1 MRILQIGKY
10 HPPVKGGMETVLGLI
25 GAGLTA
31 RGHELWTVAASRGGE
46 EIGEAEAAGRGH
58 VVRCRALATIASQP
72 LSPSLPGALRRVLR
86 EARPEIVTLHWP
98 NPLAAV
104 ALRWA
109 RRELPPD
116 ARLSVW
122 YHADITR
129 QRLGAVLLRPIL
141 SGLLDRADG
150 IAVSTASL
158 RDGSPLL
165 AGRADR
171 VAVIPFGIDTAD
183 WALPTRPGEGP
194 FLFVGRLVYYKGL
207 ELLLDALAEV
217 PQARLE
223 IVGDGPLRDALATRA
238 AAPGLSGRVRLHGE
252 LDDGDLRGVMARCG
266 ALVLPSLRRS
276 ETFGL
281 VQIEAM
287 AAGLPVIST
296 QLPTGVAE
304 VNVHERTG
312 LLVPPG
318 DRAALAGALRAVTAD
333 PARAR
338 RWGEAGRA
346 RVRKRFDHRR
356 MVETLEG
363 WYASLLDGEARS

>member
-25 GAGLTA
+25 GRGLTA
-31 RGHELWTVAASRGGE
+31 RGHEVWSVAASHGE
-46 EIGEAEAAGRGH
+46 TTAAAADGH
-58 VVRCRALATIASQP
+58 VIRCRSLATVASQP
-72 LSPSLPGALRRVLR
+72 VTPALPGTLRRVLR
-86 EARPEIVTLHWP
+86 EARPEVVTLHWP
-98 NPLAAV
+98 NPLAAL

-109 RRELPPD
+109 GRAWPPG
-116 ARLSVW
+116 ARLTVW

-129 QRLGAVLLRPIL
+129 QKLGAVLLRPLL
-141 SGLLDRADG
+141 SGLLDRAHG

-158 RDGSPLL
+158 RDESPQL
-165 AGRADR
+165 AGRGDR
-171 VAVIPFGIDTAD
+171 VAVIPFGIDVDD
-183 WALPTRPGEGP
+183 WTLDTRPGEGP
-194 FLFVGRLVYYKGL
+194 LLFVGRLVYYKGL
-207 ELLLDALAEV
+207 ELLLDAVAEV
-217 PQARLE
+217 PEARLE
-223 IVGDGPLRDALATRA
+223 IVGDGPLRDRLRARAEDPALR
-238 AAPGLSGRVRLHGE
+238 GRVRLHGE
-252 LDDGDLRGVMARCG
+252 LDDADLRAVMARCG

-318 DRAALAGALRAVTAD
+318 DRAALAGALGEVLRD

-346 RVRKRFDHRR
+346 RARDRFGHTR
-356 MVETLEG
+356 MVEALEA
-363 WYASLLDGEARS
+363 WYATLLNGETGP